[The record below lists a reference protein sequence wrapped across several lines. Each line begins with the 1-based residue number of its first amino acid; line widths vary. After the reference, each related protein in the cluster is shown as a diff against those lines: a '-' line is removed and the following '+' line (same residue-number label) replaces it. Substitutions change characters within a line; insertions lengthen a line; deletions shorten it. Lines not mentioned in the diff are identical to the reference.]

1 MKKIISLLLTAIV
14 VLSSLNVVFAAE
26 IPTVTLGNVDATAVE
41 AGGNVIIPVTID
53 KFPEGS
59 LDGVELKVTFDNTKL
74 EFSRARN
81 KDADGN
87 ASMKVYFLEDP
98 EYPEEAQM
106 LDATWT
112 YPKNDALTEM
122 NENGTGSV
130 LYIDMDKIKPFTSEQ
145 SLAQTNVLVY
155 LYFKKVNGATG
166 TTTVDLSDVGLVD
179 IFSNSNGNEYWMSRN
194 EVIGKS
200 GTVTFTTSSGPVD
213 TIETV
218 ATDFEGD
225 NDATDTATAVFAEL
239 NGDAE
244 KTYKTVNWSV
254 STAAKTNTYTQNVNV
269 SGEATYKFGLVLRGL
284 VQSTVTEVNAA
295 LAE

>member
-112 YPKNDALTEM
+112 YPKNNALTEM

-213 TIETV
+213 TIEKV
-218 ATDFEGD
+218 AIDFEGD

-254 STAAKTNTYTQNVNV
+254 STATKSNTYTQNVNV

-284 VQSTVTEVNAA
+284 VQSTVTAVNAA